1 VILRADFGWI
11 ILVAFVFWVL
21 QVLRAGATGKGG
33 RGGPIPGPPSGTP
46 EGTQREGVE
55 LERLLRHLERRLG
68 EAGER
73 AGPPRTKVTI
83 KRPAPGPSPATVE
96 VADGRSLEV
105 AEDRT
110 LAAAIDR
117 QRLIPTA
124 ASQAPPSRATSGS
137 AAAPAVSARQLRDA
151 VLWQEI
157 LGPPKGLQ

>member
-33 RGGPIPGPPSGTP
+33 RGGPIPGPPSDTP
-46 EGTQREGVE
+46 GGTQREGVE
-55 LERLLRHLERRLG
+55 LERLLRYLERRLG

-73 AGPPRTKVTI
+73 AGRPRTKVTI
-83 KRPAPGPSPATVE
+83 KRPTPGPSPATVE

-117 QRLIPTA
+117 QRLIPTPA
-124 ASQAPPSRATSGS
+124 EQPPQRP
-137 AAAPAVSARQLRDA
+137 AAAPVVAARQLRDA